1 MIRVDQ
7 VDRPSGRTGWS
18 DESVEMMLRHHG
30 VDALGARHPE
40 IPGERLAVFLRREGT
55 FLLCL
60 EHYLLAEPRHL
71 SRLVALVERNDVL
84 QRFYSSLRSKRRE
97 IGVEICFELVEK
109 NLEFGVVEFS

>member
-55 FLLCL
+55 FLICL

-71 SRLVALVERNDVL
+71 SRLVALVECDDVL
-84 QRFYSSLRSKRRE
+84 QRFHWSLRPERCK
-97 IGVEICFELVEK
+97 IGIQVGLELV
-109 NLEFGVVEFS
+109 